1 MSNTLVYVIIAI
13 GGEATEICFF
23 TRFIRIYKLSQY
35 FHVTTLHVCMYDGR
49 NNVNPRR
56 YRNLLQNPNDSHKN
70 KS

>member
-1 MSNTLVYVIIAI
+1 MSNTVLILVYVFIAI
-13 GGEATEICFF
+13 GGEATEVYFF
-23 TRFIRIYKLSQY
+23 TKLSQY

-56 YRNLLQNPNDSHKN
+56 YRNLLQNPNNSHKN